1 MHQLAFGIEKSNL
14 RFIWVVRKRPVGE
27 GQMDDIIPPGSIGC
41 FLSHGGWSSI
51 IGALKFGRALI
62 VFSGASADQGLNAR
76 LLHGRKVGLEIER
89 NETNGSFTSDLVA
102 ETIRQVMMEPKG
114 EAIREN
120 AWAMREI
127 FDNEELSNYCLD
139 GFTRFIEEFAP
150 SGCHSQMWEMPH
162 QLNSTAGVRNKW
174 LLIFDE
180 VVDFYISTINY

>member
-1 MHQLAFGIEKSNL
+1 MRTCFEFEPDEVKLLIKVFQKP
-14 RFIWVVRKRPVGE
+14 VVPVGLL
-27 GQMDDIIPPGSIGC
+27 PPSLQCHKTRIKEM
-41 FLSHGGWSSI
+41 I
-51 IGALKFGRALI
+51 N

-114 EAIREN
+114 EAIRAN

-127 FDNEELSNYCLD
+127 FDNEELSNNCLD

-150 SGCHSQMWEMPH
+150 SGCHSQ
-162 QLNSTAGVRNKW
+162 V
-174 LLIFDE
+174 
-180 VVDFYISTINY
+180 